1 MNGQIVLREYR
12 KEDRGALE
20 DIIRATWH
28 YDEFSG
34 PKTARRMARVFLSSC
49 LANQSYTRV
58 ALMEGQPVGVIMG
71 RKAAGCRCPL
81 GFRLSQL
88 AAITSLLAT
97 REGRGVS
104 RTFRDVDS
112 IDKELL
118 KESGKDYQGEVS
130 FFAIDS
136 RYRGMG
142 LGKILFNALISY
154 IESESVKDFYLFTDT
169 SCNFGF
175 YERQGMKRR
184 GEKAH
189 PFTLKKIK
197 QETRFFLYDFQ
208 CR

>member
-1 MNGQIVLREYR
+1 M
-12 KEDRGALE
+12 
-20 DIIRATWH
+20 
-28 YDEFSG
+28 
-34 PKTARRMARVFLSSC
+34 TARLF
-49 LANQSYTRV
+49 
-58 ALMEGQPVGVIMG
+58 
-71 RKAAGCRCPL
+71 KAFGCRLL
-81 GFRLSQL
+81 GYSRSERDEAKQ
-88 AAITSLLAT
+88 AGIEYVSL
-97 REGRGVS
+97 E
-104 RTFRDVDS
+104 
-112 IDKELL
+112 ELL

-154 IESESVKDFYLFTDT
+154 MESESVKDFYLFTDT

-197 QETRFFLYDFQ
+197 QETRFFMYDYQ